1 MNSVRTA
8 GVVVAGLLVALW
20 WGVQPPRHQVDVG
33 GSLKA
38 QEQAQCPANT
48 KLENKLCTCP
58 EGTSWTD
65 RQCMQVWSS
74 ASRGQVSSL

>member
-1 MNSVRTA
+1 MNSIRTA

-20 WGVQPPRHQVDVG
+20 WGVQPPRHEPQAG

-48 KLENKLCTCP
+48 RLEDKLCTCP
-58 EGTSWTD
+58 EGTSWTGA
-65 RQCMQVWSS
+65 QCMQVWSS
-74 ASRGQVSSL
+74 ASG

>member
-1 MNSVRTA
+1 MNSIRTA

-20 WGVQPPRHQVDVG
+20 WGVQPPRDEPQVG

-48 KLENKLCTCP
+48 KLVDKLCTCP
-58 EGTSWTD
+58 EGTSWTGK
-65 RQCMQVWSS
+65 QCMQVWSS
-74 ASRGQVSSL
+74 ASR